1 MMERFLDIHM
11 YITAA
16 LQKTDMRAVG
26 LHLAMDLLYEKVEII
41 SHNTNVSKAFF
52 KHQNVDA
59 LTEFLTSHNKRKRGF
74 RAL

>member
-41 SHNTNVSKAFF
+41 FHNPNGFKGLDTKMSEKWNKFF
-52 KHQNVDA
+52 
-59 LTEFLTSHNKRKRGF
+59 F
-74 RAL
+74 